1 MGGRC
6 GGALEDRDLLERLLE
21 QNAALLSELKARTAP
36 APIRTVRDLKD
47 RWAKAKSRLASFKCD
62 DARAEKVLAWSPLDG
77 PHAGVPL
84 ADRDALSLTGE
95 DVDGYRAWRYATTT
109 RRKGPPKPATVNRE
123 VMALLRLLNFAAARR
138 TIPRNPLRALDAE
151 DENNAREVV
160 VDEEGFAAIVHA
172 LGANAVMVALT
183 TLAYDSGM
191 RKTELLCCRRSWL
204 DDVRGRVH
212 IPGAIAKNGEPRITD
227 LSARAWEAIGAM
239 PRVLGTDLLFANPET
254 KEPYDGRWIHELF
267 VRAVEASGVTGRDGT
282 PPRLHDLRRSWITLA
297 RRRGIK
303 ESVIMAKS
311 GHKDHK
317 VFRRYSIVEDSDLAD
332 SAATMEAGRARDLAA
347 LAERRGARR
356 VDHGIFPNVA
366 TEQNVKKR

>member
-1 MGGRC
+1 M
-6 GGALEDRDLLERLLE
+6 EDRDLLERLLE
-21 QNAALLSELKARTAP
+21 QNAALLAELKARAAP
-36 APIRTVRDLKD
+36 AQIRTVRDLKD
-47 RWAKAKSRLASFKCD
+47 RWAKAKSRLASFACD
-62 DARAEKVLAWSPLDG
+62 DARAEKVLAWAPADG
-77 PHAGVPL
+77 PFAGVPI
-84 ADRDALSLTGE
+84 ADRDPMSLTGE
-95 DVDGYRAWRYATTT
+95 DPDAYRVWRYSTVT

-123 VMALLRLLNFAAARR
+123 LMALLRILNFAAKRR
-138 TIPRNPLRALDAE
+138 TIQHNPLRGIESE
-151 DENNAREVV
+151 DEDNAREVV
-160 VDEEGFAAIVHA
+160 VEEDGFAAIVHA
-172 LGANAVMVALT
+172 LGDNVLMVALV

-204 DDVRGRVH
+204 DDLRGRVH
-212 IPGAIAKNGEPRITD
+212 IPGAVAKNGEPRVTD
-227 LSARAWEAIGAM
+227 LSARAWAAIGAM

-267 VRAVEASGVTGRDGT
+267 VRAVESSGVTGRDGT

-347 LAERRGARR
+347 LAERRGPRK
-356 VDHGIFPNVA
+356 VGSGIFPNDA
-366 TEQNVKKR
+366 TEQSVKKR